1 MVKSLYRFLCFQIEQ
16 DLCLSSGGE
25 NFEDNLII
33 DDDKFENTL
42 IYDDDKFE
50 NTLIYDDNYNL
61 DLYPYFIES
70 NGRIKHFIFQ
80 CLFNGDEL

>member
-42 IYDDDKFE
+42 IYDD
-50 NTLIYDDNYNL
+50 NYNL

>member
-25 NFEDNLII
+25 NFEDN
-33 DDDKFENTL
+33 L